1 MNHPEDIT
9 PEHAE
14 QLLALVGMMSDLGR
28 QSLGFL
34 VGYMAS
40 KNIDLAVEA
49 FGALMSAKLPEDS

>member
-1 MNHPEDIT
+1 MNHSENLT

-14 QLLALVGMMSDLGR
+14 QLLALVGMMNDLGR

-40 KNIDLAVEA
+40 QNIDLAIEA
-49 FGALMSAKLPEDS
+49 FGALMSVTLPED